1 MPRQALFRTRPAT
14 IRMISFGS
22 AHLVGFNMALCDGSV
37 RMVNYTIDLATHSR
51 LCNRRDGLTI
61 DGKMW

>member
-1 MPRQALFRTRPAT
+1 M
-14 IRMISFGS
+14 
-22 AHLVGFNMALCDGSV
+22 GFNMALCDGSV

-51 LCNRRDGLTI
+51 LSNRRDGLTI